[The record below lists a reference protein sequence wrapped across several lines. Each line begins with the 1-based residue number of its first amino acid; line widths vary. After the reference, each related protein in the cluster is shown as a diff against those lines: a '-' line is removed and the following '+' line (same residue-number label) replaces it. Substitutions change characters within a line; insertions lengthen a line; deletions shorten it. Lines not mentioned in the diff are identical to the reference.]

1 MTRGARL
8 ATLAALILTWVALP
22 TSAFAQ
28 NIVCCNQLI
37 GVNGPWIG
45 MDRSGNSS
53 CIEQAQGS
61 RKMQRRICRGG
72 PPPARGRAAAAAR
85 FPARTRRQKIRSG
98 PGRLREVNP

>member
-72 PPPARGRAAAAAR
+72 RLRLEVALPPPLASLRALAAR
-85 FPARTRRQKIRSG
+85 KFDRALAG
-98 PGRLREVNP
+98 